1 MINWSELLFAHR
13 QATIPDAHN
22 IKDWEEFYHDC
33 SGKSRLVITA
43 GDSWTYG
50 DSLGEQRLDQVYGR
64 LVSEQLDAD
73 WINIGSRGRSNSWIL
88 RSLQY
93 LAPRVKTRYKEVIAI
108 VTMTENCRDV
118 ETSYTFPLDYFE
130 LFSKTGD
137 TPAFYEAV
145 LAATESYWMNQLQ
158 DIQKSD
164 CQIIVG
170 HNFVWH
176 DLNTMPGIQLLES
189 NWIEKIADYQK
200 RDRPIKAKLVTGWI
214 FDTMLAIHQSVPGS
228 KAVFQQWALPYIDL
242 ANQVN
247 AWLEASDLNNK
258 GMSKH
263 PVAQGH
269 KIWAD
274 YILTHVEK

>member
-1 MINWSELLFAHR
+1 MINWTELLFAHR

-22 IKDWEEFYHDC
+22 LKDWEEFYHDC

-50 DSLGEQRLDQVYGR
+50 DYLGEQRLEQVYGR
-64 LVSEQLDAD
+64 LVSKQLDAD

-88 RSLQY
+88 KILQF
-93 LAPRVKTRYKEVIAI
+93 LAPRATYRYQEVVVI
-108 VTMTENCRDV
+108 VTLTENGRDV
-118 ETSYTFPLDYFE
+118 EASYTFPFDYHG
-130 LFSKTGD
+130 LFSQTGD
-137 TPAFYEAV
+137 SPVFYDAV
-145 LAATESYWMNQLQ
+145 LDGAESYWMYQLQ
-158 DIQKSD
+158 DIQKSG
-164 CQIIVG
+164 CRLIVG
-170 HNFVWH
+170 HNFAWH
-176 DLNTMPGIQLLES
+176 NLNTMPGIELLES

-214 FDTMLAIHQSVPGS
+214 FDTMETIHKLVPAS
-228 KAVFQQWALPYIDL
+228 KTVFHQWALPYIDL

-247 AWLEASDLNNK
+247 SWLENSDLNNP
-258 GMSKH
+258 GASKH

-274 YILTHVEK
+274 YILTNISN